1 MRKNI
6 IALALT
12 GIVTLGSA
20 FGMTTTANAAE
31 LDATTATTVFDAT
44 YYAETY
50 PDVVAVLGTDANALL
65 AHYLTSGVVEGRNA
79 SATFNLDAYAS
90 ANPDLVAVFGDNVN
104 AYVQH
109 YTNYGVN
116 ENRIATIE
124 AAVASGITVTSLSNP
139 DVVIAQPSTT
149 GTVSAS
155 TSGTTEET
163 YYIWV
168 DGQKVSTGTDGSVL
182 SESELA
188 AMDAEWAAATSDIT
202 NFDFSNWEGCDF
214 IL

>member
-12 GIVTLGSA
+12 GIVTLGSV
-20 FGMTTTANAAE
+20 FGMTATANAAE

-50 PDVVAVLGTDANALL
+50 PDVVAVLGTDVNVLL

-109 YTNYGVN
+109 YANYGVN

-139 DVVIAQPSTT
+139 DVVIAQPSAT

-155 TSGTTEET
+155 ASSGTTEET
-163 YYIWV
+163 GFYRNRRICIIRIRTCCY
-168 DGQKVSTGTDGSVL
+168 
-182 SESELA
+182 
-188 AMDAEWAAATSDIT
+188 
-202 NFDFSNWEGCDF
+202 GC
-214 IL
+214 

>member
-20 FGMTTTANAAE
+20 FGMTATANAAE

-109 YTNYGVN
+109 YANYGVN

-149 GTVSAS
+149 GTASAS
-155 TSGTTEET
+155 SSSTDTEET

-188 AMDAEWAAATSDIT
+188 AMDAEWESS
-202 NFDFSNWEGCDF
+202 FDDVTLDNWTGSDF
-214 IL
+214 IILY